1 MKQQAKQDY
10 ITGMYNK
17 FWKELYIVAFR
28 RLRDEAQV
36 EDMLQDLFL
45 SLLEGDYNLE
55 NENAVRALLHTRLKS
70 RIIDFFRK
78 EILKIGF
85 ENYEAAKGQTD
96 PHSSDDRLM
105 GQELE
110 SVVMREIA
118 RLPEKMKEI
127 FLLSREEML
136 SNEEIASRLNI
147 SSKTVRNQLST
158 ALSRIRLTVSQYG
171 SAELKPAS
179 VTVIITIAALMLT
192 DR

>member
-1 MKQQAKQDY
+1 MKQQAKKQY
-10 ITGMYNK
+10 ITDMYNK

-78 EILKIGF
+78 ELLKINF
-85 ENYEAAKGQTD
+85 ENHEAGKSQAD
-96 PHSSDDRLM
+96 PHSSDDHLM
-105 GQELE
+105 GRELE
-110 SVVMREIA
+110 SVVMSEIN

-147 SSKTVRNQLST
+147 SGKTVRNQLST
-158 ALSRIRLTVSQYG
+158 ALNRIRLAVRQYG
-171 SAELKPAS
+171 SAELRPAS